1 MLDLLDFITDR
12 GGNPEKIRESQRRR
26 HAPIEIVDEIIEKFE
41 DHRKTQYGATQIGS
55 KINETQKAIGQKK
68 KAKED
73 ADDLLKQKEAL
84 QQEKLAQEK
93 VAAEKLRAL
102 QATAKLV
109 GNYVHESVPF
119 SNDEVVVLEA
129 MYLAEANLYRQ
140 TMQSFEHGLLRAFNR
155 RKRMLCHIMR
165 SSTVLMAT
173 TLREE
178 SR

>member
-12 GGNPEKIRESQRRR
+12 GGNPEKIRESQRCR
-26 HAPIEIVDEIIEKFE
+26 HAPVEIVDEIIEKFE

-73 ADDLLKQKEAL
+73 AKDLLKQKEAL

-102 QATAKLV
+102 QMTAKLV
-109 GNYVHESVPF
+109 GNYVHESVPI
-119 SNDEVVVLEA
+119 SNDEVIVVIA
-129 MYLAEANLYRQ
+129 MYLARANRCRQ

-155 RKRMLCHIMR
+155 RKRMHCHITR
-165 SSTVLMAT
+165 SSTVLTAT
-173 TLREE
+173 TQREGLR
-178 SR
+178 

>member
-26 HAPIEIVDEIIEKFE
+26 NAPIDIVDDIIEKFE

-84 QQEKLAQEK
+84 QQEKLTQEK

-109 GNYVHESVPF
+109 GNYVHESVPV
-119 SNDEVVVLEA
+119 SNDEVVVLKA
-129 MYLAEANLYRQ
+129 LYLARADLCRQ
-140 TMQSFEHGLLRAFNR
+140 TMQSFEHGLRRDFNR

-165 SSTVLMAT
+165 YSTVLMAT

>member
-26 HAPIEIVDEIIEKFE
+26 NAPIEIVDEIIEKFE

-84 QQEKLAQEK
+84 QQEKLTQEK

-109 GNYVHESVPF
+109 GNYVHESVPV
-119 SNDEVVVLEA
+119 SNDEVVVLKA
-129 MYLAEANLYRQ
+129 MYLAGADLCRQ
-140 TMQSFEHGLLRAFNR
+140 TIQSFEHGLRRGFYR

>member
-84 QQEKLAQEK
+84 QQEKLTQEK

-109 GNYVHESVPF
+109 GNYVHESVPV
-119 SNDEVVVLEA
+119 SNDEVVALEA
-129 MYLAEANLYRQ
+129 MYLAGTDLCRQ
-140 TMQSFEHGLLRAFNR
+140 TMQSFEHGLPRAFNGR
-155 RKRMLCHIMR
+155 NRMLCHIMR